1 MYTVIITRTRPSK
14 SVQWYYETTSESGY
28 ETIKNNVAG
37 QMKTTSANGLVQT
50 ITQQWNRA
58 EDFKALVVNKGD
70 SAWAK
75 HSTLQ
80 KNYMAEN
87 NITSEIFTS
96 GTAGDVTRRFNPST
110 KEFEIV

>member
-1 MYTVIITRTRPSK
+1 M
-14 SVQWYYETTSESGY
+14 QWYYETTSESGY

-58 EDFKALVVNKGD
+58 EDFKVLVLDGGD

-75 HSTLQ
+75 HSILQ

>member
-1 MYTVIITRTRPSK
+1 MYTVIITRTRPNTG
-14 SVQWYYETTSESGY
+14 VQWYHETTSESGY
-28 ETIKNNVAG
+28 DTIKNTAAG
-37 QMKTTSANGLVQT
+37 QTKTTSANGLVQT
-50 ITQQWNRA
+50 ITQEWNEA
-58 EDFKALVVNKGD
+58 EDFKALVKDGGD
-70 SAWAK
+70 AAWAK
-75 HSTLQ
+75 HRTLQ